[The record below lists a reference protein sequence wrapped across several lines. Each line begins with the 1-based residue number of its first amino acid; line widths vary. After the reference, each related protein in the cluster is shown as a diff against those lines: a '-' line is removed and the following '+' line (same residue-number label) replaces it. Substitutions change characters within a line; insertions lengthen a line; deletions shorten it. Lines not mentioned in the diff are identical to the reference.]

1 MAYKVDNAIIMAA
14 GTASRFAPLS
24 FEKPKALIEVR
35 GEVLIERQIKQLF
48 ATGINEIVII
58 VGYKKEQFDYLID
71 KYGVKLV
78 ENKDYLT
85 RNNNASIYYAKQYL
99 KNTYVCSSD
108 NYFVKNPFEKYVDES
123 YYSAVYAEGHTEE
136 WCIGQDAEGYINA
149 VTIGGNDSWYM
160 LGHTFW
166 SEEFSSKFLKI
177 LEQIYDENETQN
189 LLWEGIY
196 MRHLDE
202 LKMKIRKYP
211 VDVIFEF
218 DTLDEL
224 RLFDNSYV
232 NNSRSQILKQVALE
246 LGCTEKDIV
255 DVNARKIRNNEA
267 DGFTFKVFQNKYECV
282 YETMEIRDIK
292 HERNY

>member
-1 MAYKVDNAIIMAA
+1 
-14 GTASRFAPLS
+14 
-24 FEKPKALIEVR
+24 
-35 GEVLIERQIKQLF
+35 
-48 ATGINEIVII
+48 
-58 VGYKKEQFDYLID
+58 
-71 KYGVKLV
+71 
-78 ENKDYLT
+78 
-85 RNNNASIYYAKQYL
+85 
-99 KNTYVCSSD
+99 
-108 NYFVKNPFEKYVDES
+108 
-123 YYSAVYAEGHTEE
+123 
-136 WCIGQDAEGYINA
+136 
-149 VTIGGNDSWYM
+149 M

-255 DVNARKIRNNEA
+255 DVKARKIRNNEA